1 MPVQETGV
9 QSVPDVESLPVSVI
23 VAASLLADSVEQP
36 QRTRVRED
44 CEHCPGQ
51 NGKKDSLLG

>member
-23 VAASLLADSVEQP
+23 VAASLPTDSVEQP

-44 CEHCPGQ
+44 CEHCPGAKWQ
-51 NGKKDSLLG
+51 KR